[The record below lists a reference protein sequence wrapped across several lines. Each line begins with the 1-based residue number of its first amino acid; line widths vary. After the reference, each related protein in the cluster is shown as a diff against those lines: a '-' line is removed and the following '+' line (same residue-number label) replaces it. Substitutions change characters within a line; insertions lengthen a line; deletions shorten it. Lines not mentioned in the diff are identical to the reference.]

1 MFELSARAPRQSRAT
16 TTMGGDKEGQELAQ
30 TSRTRGRRHTHR
42 HTQTQAHSQHTDT
55 ATLTLTLH

>member
-1 MFELSARAPRQSRAT
+1 MFELSARAPRQSRATT

-30 TSRTRGRRHTHR
+30 TSRTRGRRHTH
-42 HTQTQAHSQHTDT
+42 TQTQAHSQHTDT